1 MCYDAYFCKIFAY
14 LCKNS
19 SARRFMKKIM
29 NEKLAITASNPV
41 RARFYEYPRFTYPW
55 HFHSEYEII
64 YVEKGEGD
72 CLVGDSIIPYSKGD
86 LILFGSELPH
96 SMQSPPEDRRES
108 GSGEKTDNGERP
120 DNGEESGSR
129 EELGNGK
136 EPEPKVK
143 GVNIQFEKD
152 FMHYSISQYSQFIPI
167 RNLLEDACRGIK
179 FTVARSGKI
188 FKLLQRIP
196 SAKGAEQI
204 ILLLSLLQMMAAG
217 NRRKYLTTSHYT
229 PAPSI
234 MRNERMEKVIAYL
247 NKHYTESVGLDEIAS
262 YTAMNPAAF
271 CRYFKE
277 NTGKTF
283 KEYVLDMRIG
293 YACKLL
299 NNSVM
304 NVSQISAACG
314 FESSVHFNRIFKRL
328 TGMTPTF
335 YREQME

>member
-1 MCYDAYFCKIFAY
+1 MDAKIAGFYTCYDAYFCKIFTY
-14 LCKNS
+14 LCKS
-19 SARRFMKKIM
+19 SLERRFMKKIM
-29 NEKLAITASNPV
+29 NEKLTITTSNPV

-72 CLVGDSIIPYSKGD
+72 CLVGDSIISYSKGD

-96 SMQSPPEDRRES
+96 SMQSPPDGGEES
-108 GSGEKTDNGERP
+108 
-120 DNGEESGSR
+120 DNGEES
-129 EELGNGK
+129 EL
-136 EPEPKVK
+136 KVK
-143 GVNIQFEKD
+143 GVNIQFVKD
-152 FMHYSISQYSQFIPI
+152 F
-167 RNLLEDACRGIK
+167 
-179 FTVARSGKI
+179 TVTRSGKLI
-188 FKLLQRIP
+188 NLLKQIP

-204 ILLLSLLQMMAAG
+204 ILLLSLLQMMATS
-217 NRRKYLTTSHYT
+217 NHRKYLTTSHYT
-229 PAPSI
+229 PSPSI

-247 NKHYTESVGLDEIAS
+247 NKHYTESIGLDEIAS
-262 YTAMNPAAF
+262 YTAMNPTAF

-299 NNSVM
+299 NSSMM
-304 NVSQISAACG
+304 NISQISATCG
-314 FESSVHFNRIFKRL
+314 FESPVHFNRIFKRL

>member
-1 MCYDAYFCKIFAY
+1 
-14 LCKNS
+14 
-19 SARRFMKKIM
+19 MKKIM
-29 NEKLAITASNPV
+29 NEKLTITTSNPV

-72 CLVGDSIIPYSKGD
+72 CLVGDSIISYSKGD

-96 SMQSPPEDRRES
+96 SMQSPPEEREVS
-108 GSGEKTDNGERP
+108 
-120 DNGEESGSR
+120 
-129 EELGNGK
+129 
-136 EPEPKVK
+136 EPRVK

-179 FTVARSGKI
+179 FTMNRSGKI
-188 FKLLQRIP
+188 VRLLKQIP
-196 SAKGAEQI
+196 SAKGADQI
-204 ILLLSLLQMMAAG
+204 ILLLSLLQQMATHE
-217 NRRKYLTTSHYT
+217 NRKYLTTSSYV
-229 PAPSI
+229 PSPSV

-247 NKHYTESVGLDEIAS
+247 NKHYTESVGLEEIAS

-299 NNSVM
+299 TTSFM
-304 NVSQISAACG
+304 NISQISATCG
-314 FESSVHFNRIFKRL
+314 FESPVHFNRIFKRV
-328 TGMTPTF
+328 TGMTPSA

>member
-1 MCYDAYFCKIFAY
+1 
-14 LCKNS
+14 
-19 SARRFMKKIM
+19 MKKIM
-29 NEKLAITASNPV
+29 NEKLAITISNPV

-72 CLVGDSIIPYSKGD
+72 CLVGDSIISYSKGD

-96 SMQSPPEDRRES
+96 SMQSPPEE
-108 GSGEKTDNGERP
+108 GEV
-120 DNGEESGSR
+120 S
-129 EELGNGK
+129 
-136 EPEPKVK
+136 EPRVK

-152 FMHYSISQYSQFIPI
+152 FMHYSISQYSQFISI

-179 FTVARSGKI
+179 FTMNRSGKI
-188 FKLLQRIP
+188 VRLLKQIP
-196 SAKGAEQI
+196 SAKGADQI
-204 ILLLSLLQMMAAG
+204 ILLLSLLQQMATHE
-217 NRRKYLTTSHYT
+217 NRKYLTTSSYV
-229 PAPSI
+229 PSPSV

-247 NKHYTESVGLDEIAS
+247 NKHYTESVGLEEIAS

-299 NNSVM
+299 TTSFM
-304 NVSQISAACG
+304 NISQISATCG
-314 FESSVHFNRIFKRL
+314 FESPVHFNRIFKRV
-328 TGMTPTF
+328 TGMTPSA

>member
-1 MCYDAYFCKIFAY
+1 
-14 LCKNS
+14 
-19 SARRFMKKIM
+19 MKKIM
-29 NEKLAITASNPV
+29 NEKLTITTSNPV

-72 CLVGDSIIPYSKGD
+72 CLVGDSIISYSKGD
-86 LILFGSELPH
+86 LILFGSGLPH
-96 SMQSPPEDRRES
+96 SMQSPPEEGEVS
-108 GSGEKTDNGERP
+108 GPR
-120 DNGEESGSR
+120 
-129 EELGNGK
+129 
-136 EPEPKVK
+136 VK

-179 FTVARSGKI
+179 FTMNRSGKI
-188 FKLLQRIP
+188 VRLLKQIP
-196 SAKGAEQI
+196 SAKGADQI
-204 ILLLSLLQMMAAG
+204 ILLLSLLQQMATHE
-217 NRRKYLTTSHYT
+217 NRKYLTTSSYV
-229 PAPSI
+229 PSPSV

-247 NKHYTESVGLDEIAS
+247 NKHYTESVGLEEIAS

-299 NNSVM
+299 TTSFM
-304 NVSQISAACG
+304 NISQISATCG
-314 FESSVHFNRIFKRL
+314 FESPVHFNRIFKRV
-328 TGMTPTF
+328 TGMTPSA
-335 YREQME
+335 YREQMQ

>member
-1 MCYDAYFCKIFAY
+1 MSISMVTKITGFYIYYDAY
-14 LCKNS
+14 LCKIFTYLCKNTLDNG
-19 SARRFMKKIM
+19 FMKKIM
-29 NEKLAITASNPV
+29 NEKLTITTSNPV
-41 RARFYEYPRFTYPW
+41 RARFYEYARFTYPW

-72 CLVGDSIIPYSKGD
+72 CLVGDSIISYSKGD

-96 SMQSPPEDRRES
+96 SMQSPPATSED
-108 GSGEKTDNGERP
+108 T
-120 DNGEESGSR
+120 
-129 EELGNGK
+129 ELK
-136 EPEPKVK
+136 LK

-167 RNLLEDACRGIK
+167 RKLLEDACRGIK
-179 FTVARSGKI
+179 FSVSRSGKMI
-188 FKLLQRIP
+188 RLLEQIP

-204 ILLLSLLQMMAAG
+204 ILLLSLLQTMATSPK
-217 NRRKYLTTSHYT
+217 RKYLTTSHYT
-229 PAPSI
+229 PSPSI

-247 NKHYTESVGLDEIAS
+247 NKHYTESIGLEEIAS
-262 YTAMNPAAF
+262 YIAMNPTAF

-299 NNSVM
+299 NSSMM
-304 NVSQISAACG
+304 NVSQISATCG
-314 FESSVHFNRIFKRL
+314 FESPVHFNRTFKRV
-328 TGMTPTF
+328 TGMTPTL

>member
-1 MCYDAYFCKIFAY
+1 
-14 LCKNS
+14 
-19 SARRFMKKIM
+19 MKKIM
-29 NEKLAITASNPV
+29 NEKLTITTSNPV
-41 RARFYEYPRFTYPW
+41 RARFYEYLRFTYPW

-72 CLVGDSIIPYSKGD
+72 CLVGDSIISYSKGD

-96 SMQSPPEDRRES
+96 SMQSPPEE
-108 GSGEKTDNGERP
+108 GEV
-120 DNGEESGSR
+120 S
-129 EELGNGK
+129 
-136 EPEPKVK
+136 EPRVK

-179 FTVARSGKI
+179 FTMNRSGKI
-188 FKLLQRIP
+188 VRLLKQIP
-196 SAKGAEQI
+196 SAKGADQI
-204 ILLLSLLQMMAAG
+204 ILLLSLLQQMATHE
-217 NRRKYLTTSHYT
+217 NRKYLTTSSYV
-229 PAPSI
+229 PSPSV
-234 MRNERMEKVIAYL
+234 MRNERVEKVIAYL
-247 NKHYTESVGLDEIAS
+247 NKHYTESVGLEEIAS

-299 NNSVM
+299 TTSFM
-304 NVSQISAACG
+304 NISQISATCG
-314 FESSVHFNRIFKRL
+314 FESPVHFNRIFKRV
-328 TGMTPTF
+328 TGMTPSA